1 MNEETVP
8 AEGEHPC
15 SLEKTIAEH
24 TRACETGL
32 REEATEILDGYRDLR
47 TDLDHTLATRAGARL
62 TAASAE
68 GPDGTAAGA
77 TLPAGATAAAPT
89 VQVTET
95 YPDHPDGA
103 TYVLPAQ
110 PRTTGGLAP
119 GSAVR
124 YFGDY
129 EILQEL
135 GRGGMG
141 VVYRARQV
149 SLNRPVALKM
159 IRAGLLAGEGEL
171 RRFRNEAGAVALLD
185 HPGIVPVYEVGEHDG
200 QSYFSMKL
208 VEGHNLADRL
218 GAYRADPR
226 AAATLL
232 AAAADAV
239 HHAHVRGILHRDL
252 KPANILVDSRGKPH
266 VTDFGLAK
274 RLGEVEGLTLSGAV
288 LGTPSYMAPEQA
300 DGRRGSVTIATDVY
314 GLGAVLYAVLAGQ
327 APFGGDSVLETLE
340 KVRHTP
346 PSPPSRCNAKLPAE
360 LEVICLKCLE
370 KDPERRYASAQELA
384 DDLNRW
390 INGEPIKARP
400 VSAATRAWMW
410 CKRKPALAG
419 LSAAL
424 AAALV
429 CGVIGIAWQWREAVY
444 QRNEAVVARD
454 KALREEAAARKAG
467 TEARQARDAARA
479 ALAQSEESRKEAEAV
494 SNFMV
499 DALKKPDP
507 AVAGK
512 DAKVADVL
520 DQAAAA
526 LEHGFA
532 GSAASQ
538 GALLDALGRSYLGL
552 GLYSKA
558 EESQSKAQAR
568 REQTLGPAHR
578 DTLRSATRYAATLW
592 YTGQHARSL
601 RLLEEALKR
610 QRDALGLD
618 DEVTL
623 ETRDS
628 LGWRY
633 AAMGR
638 ANEAIAMLREV
649 VAARESR
656 LGPDHPDT
664 LTSRN
669 NLAAVY
675 SLAGRNDDAIPLLE
689 ATLRQK
695 ESKLGPDHPDT
706 LASRGNLASVYASS
720 GRYADAIRLHDL
732 TLRQKESKLGPDHP
746 DTLISRTQL
755 AVALYLAGRYA
766 DSIRSHEAAL
776 KARESKLGAGHPDTF
791 SSRIGLAAAYEALG
805 RWADAEALRRETL
818 SRRRAGGTLDPL
830 VLAGDLVELSRD
842 LVQQGKSVQA
852 EPLLRECVAIRDK
865 AIPDDWRRFFAMSLL
880 GRALLDQA
888 RYVEAEPL
896 VVAGY
901 EGMKA
906 REIKI
911 PATSKPH
918 LRDGATQVVR
928 LYEAWGKPA
937 QARSWAAK
945 VGRAELPVDVFQKS

>member
-1 MNEETVP
+1 MNEEAIP
-8 AEGEHPC
+8 GEGERPRR
-15 SLEKTIAEH
+15 LEEALAEY
-24 TRACETGL
+24 TRAFATGQA
-32 REEATEILDGYRDLR
+32 EEAAEILARYPDLR
-47 TDLDHTLATRAGARL
+47 TELEDMLGTRAGVRL
-62 TAASAE
+62 PAAWAWKP
-68 GPDGTAAGA
+68 GGTAVGA
-77 TLPAGATAAAPT
+77 TLPTGAAAGAPAVGA
-89 VQVTET
+89 TEAG
-95 YPDHPDGA
+95 PDGA
-103 TYVLPAQ
+103 GGATYSTQGQPGTIEGLP
-110 PRTTGGLAP
+110 P

-149 SLNRPVALKM
+149 SLSRPVALKM

-171 RRFRNEAGAVALLD
+171 RRFQNEAEAVALLD
-185 HPGIVPVYEVGEHDG
+185 HPGIVPVYEVGKHDG
-200 QSYFSMKL
+200 QSYFTMKL
-208 VEGHNLADRL
+208 VEGGNLADRL
-218 GAYRADPR
+218 GVYVADPH

-232 AAAADAV
+232 AEAANAV

-252 KPANILVDSRGKPH
+252 KPANILVDVQGKPH

-274 RLGEVEGLTLSGAV
+274 RLGEVDELTLSGAV
-288 LGTPSYMAPEQA
+288 LGTPSYMAPEQSA
-300 DGRRGSVTIATDVY
+300 GRRGSVTTATDVY
-314 GLGAVLYAVLAGQ
+314 GLGAVLYALLAGQ
-327 APFGGDSVLETLE
+327 PPFGGDSVLETLE
-340 KVRHTP
+340 RVRQNP
-346 PSPPSRCNAKLPAE
+346 PTAPSRFNAKLPTD

-370 KDPERRYASAQELA
+370 KDPKRRYASAQELA
-384 DDLNRW
+384 LDLNRW
-390 INGEPIKARP
+390 IRGEPIRARP
-400 VSAATRAWMW
+400 ISSATRAWMW

-429 CGVIGIAWQWREAVY
+429 GGVIGIAWQWREALY
-444 QRNEAVVARD
+444 QRNEAVAARD
-454 KALREEAAARKAG
+454 KALREEAAARKAETG
-467 TEARQARDAARA
+467 ARQARDAART

-507 AVAGK
+507 AVDGK
-512 DAKVADVL
+512 DARVADVL

-532 GSAASQ
+532 GSAVSQ

-558 EESQSKAQAR
+558 EESHRKAHAR
-568 REQTLGPAHR
+568 RQQTLGPAHR
-578 DTLRSATRYAATLW
+578 DTLRSAARYAAALW
-592 YTGQHARSL
+592 YTGRQAESL
-601 RLLEEALKR
+601 ALLEESLTR
-610 QRDALGLD
+610 QRGTLGLD

-623 ETRDS
+623 ETRDC

-638 ANEAIAMLREV
+638 ADEGLAMLCAV

-675 SLAGRNDDAIPLLE
+675 SLAGRNNDAIPLLE

-695 ESKLGPDHPDT
+695 EAKLGPEHPDT
-706 LASRGNLASVYASS
+706 LASRSNLASVYASS
-720 GRYADAIRLHDL
+720 GRFADAIRLHDV

-746 DTLISRTQL
+746 DTLISRTQF
-755 AVALYLAGRYA
+755 ASALYSAGRYGDA
-766 DSIRSHEAAL
+766 IRLHQAAL
-776 KARESKLGAGHPDTF
+776 KVRESKLGAGHPDTF
-791 SSRIGLAAAYEALG
+791 TSRTGLAAAYEALG
-805 RWADAEALRRETL
+805 RWPEAEALRRENVAL
-818 SRRRAGGTLDPL
+818 RRAAKRPDKLL
-830 VLAGDLVELSRD
+830 LAGDLVELSRV
-842 LVQQGKSVQA
+842 LVRQAMGSQA

-896 VVAGY
+896 LVAGY
-901 EGMKA
+901 EGLKA
-906 REIKI
+906 RESRL
-911 PATSKPH
+911 PAASKPH
-918 LRDGATQVVR
+918 VLDASAQVVR
-928 LYEAWGKPA
+928 LYEAWGKRE
-937 QARSWAAK
+937 QADSWAAK
-945 VGRAELPVDVFQKS
+945 VGLAELPIDVFKRP

>member
-1 MNEETVP
+1 MNEETAP
-8 AEGEHPC
+8 GEGEHPRR
-15 SLEKTIAEH
+15 LEQARAEY
-24 TRACETGL
+24 TRAFESGQG
-32 REEATEILDGYRDLR
+32 EEAATILASYPELR
-47 TDLDHTLATRAGARL
+47 TELEDTLGSQAGVRL
-62 TAASAE
+62 AAASTGE
-68 GPDGTAAGA
+68 SRGTQAGA
-77 TLPAGATAAAPT
+77 TMPSGATAGAPVVEITEAYLDRSAGAIHIAETQPGTIEALPPGAAI
-89 VQVTET
+89 
-95 YPDHPDGA
+95 
-103 TYVLPAQ
+103 
-110 PRTTGGLAP
+110 
-119 GSAVR
+119 R

-129 EILQEL
+129 EILHEL

-159 IRAGLLAGEGEL
+159 IRAGLLAGDGEL
-171 RRFRNEAGAVALLD
+171 RRFRNEAAAVALLD
-185 HPGIVPVYEVGEHDG
+185 HPSIVQVYEVGEHDG
-200 QSYFSMKL
+200 QNYFSMKL
-208 VEGHNLADRL
+208 VEGHNLADCL
-218 GAYRADPR
+218 GVYAADPR
-226 AAATLL
+226 AAAALL
-232 AAAADAV
+232 AEAADAV

-252 KPANILVDSRGKPH
+252 KPANILVDAQGRPH

-274 RLGEVEGLTLSGAV
+274 RLGEVEGLTLSGAI

-300 DGRRGSVTIATDVY
+300 AGRRGSVTTATDVY
-314 GLGAVLYAVLAGQ
+314 GLGAVLYAVLTGQ

-340 KVRHTP
+340 RVRQAP
-346 PSPPSRCNAKLPAE
+346 PTRPSRSNANLPTE

-370 KDPERRYASAQELA
+370 KDPRRRYASAQELA
-384 DDLNRW
+384 DDLRHW

-429 CGVIGIAWQWREAVY
+429 GGVIGITWQWREAVHL
-444 QRNEAVVARD
+444 RNEAVVARD
-454 KALREEAAARKAG
+454 EALREEAGARMAEAA
-467 TEARQARDAARA
+467 ARQARDATRA

-507 AVAGK
+507 AVDGK
-512 DAKVADVL
+512 DARVADVL

-526 LEHGFA
+526 LDQGFA
-532 GSAASQ
+532 GSAAWQ

-558 EESQSKAQAR
+558 EESHRKAHAR
-568 REQTLGPAHR
+568 RDQTLGPAHR
-578 DTLRSATRYAATLW
+578 DTLRSAARHAATLW
-592 YTGQHARSL
+592 YTGRQAKSL
-601 RLLEEALKR
+601 ELLEEVLER
-610 QRDALGLD
+610 QHRALGLD
-618 DEVTL
+618 DEATL
-623 ETRDS
+623 ETRDC

-638 ANEAIAMLREV
+638 TDEGIAMLSAV

-675 SLAGRNDDAIPLLE
+675 SLAGRNDDAVPLLE

-695 ESKLGPDHPDT
+695 ESKLGLDHPDT

-732 TLRQKESKLGPDHP
+732 TLRQQQSKLGPDHP
-746 DTLISRTQL
+746 DTLNSQTQL
-755 AVALYLAGRYA
+755 AGALYLAGRYA
-766 DSIRSHEAAL
+766 EAIRLHDAAL
-776 KARESKLGAGHPDTF
+776 KARESKLGSGHPETF
-791 SSRIGLAAAYEALG
+791 NSRSNLAADYEALG
-805 RWADAEALRRETL
+805 RWADAEALRRENL
-818 SRRRAGGTLDPL
+818 SRRRASGTLDQL
-830 VLAGDLVELSRD
+830 KLAGDLVELSRD
-842 LVQQGKSVQA
+842 LVPQGKSVEA
-852 EPLLRECVAIRDK
+852 ESLLRECVAIRDR

-880 GRALLDQA
+880 GRAVLDQR
-888 RYVEAEPL
+888 RYDEAEPL
-896 VVAGY
+896 IVAGY
-901 EGMKA
+901 EGLKA
-906 REIKI
+906 REVKI

-918 LRDGATQVVR
+918 LHDAAKQVVR
-928 LYEAWGKPA
+928 PYEAWGKPER
-937 QARSWAAK
+937 ARAWAAK
-945 VGRAELPVDVFQKS
+945 VGAAKLPVDVFEKP